1 MMTNY
6 EKIHVARRDLEKL
19 RAELIAS
26 LNTQKDR
33 DPDLL
38 ILHERVSKAI
48 APFKFTIERHWLL
61 TSKQHQ
67 LSILI
72 HQQNSA
78 APQKLQSEWPDW
90 PASISCVF

>member
-1 MMTNY
+1 MMTNN
-6 EKIHVARRDLEKL
+6 EKIKIARRDLEKL

-48 APFKFTIERHWLL
+48 NA
-61 TSKQHQ
+61 
-67 LSILI
+67 LS
-72 HQQNSA
+72 A
-78 APQKLQSEWPDW
+78 
-90 PASISCVF
+90 

>member
-6 EKIHVARRDLEKL
+6 EKIKPARRDLEKL

-33 DPDLL
+33 DSDLL

-48 APFKFTIERHWLL
+48 NA
-61 TSKQHQ
+61 
-67 LSILI
+67 LS
-72 HQQNSA
+72 
-78 APQKLQSEWPDW
+78 P
-90 PASISCVF
+90 

>member
-19 RAELIAS
+19 RTELIAS
-26 LNTQKDR
+26 IGTQKDR

-48 APFKFTIERHWLL
+48 NA
-61 TSKQHQ
+61 
-67 LSILI
+67 LS
-72 HQQNSA
+72 A
-78 APQKLQSEWPDW
+78 
-90 PASISCVF
+90 

>member
-6 EKIHVARRDLEKL
+6 EKIRIARHDLVKL

-48 APFKFTIERHWLL
+48 NA
-61 TSKQHQ
+61 
-67 LSILI
+67 LS
-72 HQQNSA
+72 A
-78 APQKLQSEWPDW
+78 
-90 PASISCVF
+90 

>member
-6 EKIHVARRDLEKL
+6 EKIRLARHDLEKL

-48 APFKFTIERHWLL
+48 NA
-61 TSKQHQ
+61 
-67 LSILI
+67 LS
-72 HQQNSA
+72 A
-78 APQKLQSEWPDW
+78 
-90 PASISCVF
+90 